1 MMDRRSG
8 RSGRSGEPTK
18 PAGPA
23 SDKTRS
29 AETEATVTVPD
40 TDIVLEESECNVQ

>member
-1 MMDRRSG
+1 MMDQADQADQA
-8 RSGRSGEPTK
+8 EPTK

-23 SDKTRS
+23 SDKTRI